1 MREIKFRGKRLYENN
16 KDWKYGFYY
25 IFKDNIGKEFHNI
38 LNDEEEVTVNQY
50 GSTVPVFTN
59 VDKNTLGQYTGLHD
73 KNGKE
78 IYEGDIVEIK
88 TRIDNI
94 VAKIEWDEAYLSY
107 VIITEDVRYFN
118 ENLGDFLDY
127 NIEVI
132 GNIYDNPELLKGE
145 Y

>member
-1 MREIKFRGKRLYENN
+1 MREIKFRGKRLYEN

-132 GNIYDNPELLKGE
+132 GNIYDNPELLKEE